1 MASAMAFKCDN
12 LRLTGQGCS
21 ADHREKTTMNML
33 RSGLLAL
40 MLPLASSSLAQTDY
54 PIQTNPKSGGEGS
67 VAQSDHNAYSLPQ
80 ANLAMSE
87 RLNFSVGNSFF
98 RNPWVIAPA
107 STDARDG
114 LGPLFNTN
122 SCQGCHI
129 KDGRGHP
136 HEPGEP
142 PVSIFL
148 RLAVLGDPDENA
160 EAIRQHGFIPA
171 PVYGTQLQTAAIPG
185 MEPEA
190 DLLLEWKER
199 EEKLAD
205 GTVVKLR
212 EPVFTIENP
221 RYGPLPEG
229 LLTSP
234 RVAPP
239 MIGLG
244 LLEAIPEEDILAA
257 EDPDDRDGNGISGR
271 ANRVWDKAT
280 KTSGVLG
287 RFGLKAAEPN
297 VMQQS
302 MGAFAGDMGLTSTL
316 APHTDCTPE
325 QGCERFPNGGDIEVS
340 DKIANFVG
348 FYASSLAVP
357 ERRDMDDM
365 DVQKGAKLFN
375 EAGCA
380 ACHTPRYVTGQVNGR
395 PDLSGQEIWPYT
407 DLLLHDMG
415 PGLADNRP
423 EFLANGQEWRTAPL
437 WGVGLAQLINP
448 RAGFLHDSRAR
459 TLEEAIL
466 WHGGEAQAAK
476 EVYRALDAQQRATLI
491 RFLESL

>member
-1 MASAMAFKCDN
+1 
-12 LRLTGQGCS
+12 
-21 ADHREKTTMNML
+21 MNII

-54 PIQTNPKSGGEGS
+54 PLQTSPKSGGDGS
-67 VAQSDHNAYSLPQ
+67 VPQFDHNAYSLPQ

-122 SCQGCHI
+122 SCQSCHI

-148 RLAVLGDPDENA
+148 RLAVLGDPDLNA

-190 DLLLEWKER
+190 DLLLEWQER
-199 EEKLAD
+199 EEVLAD

-212 EPVFTIENP
+212 EPIFTIDNP

-229 LLTSP
+229 LLISP

-244 LLEAIPEEDILAA
+244 LLEAIPEQAILAA
-257 EDPDDRDGNGISGR
+257 EDPDDIDGDGISGR
-271 ANRVWDKAT
+271 ANRVWDRAGQRT
-280 KTSGVLG
+280 VLG

-302 MGAFAGDMGLTSTL
+302 MAAFAGDMGLTSSL
-316 APHTDCTPE
+316 VPQTDCTPE
-325 QGCERFPNGGDIEVS
+325 QQCERFVDGGTPEVI
-340 DKIANFVG
+340 DKIAAFVN
-348 FYASSLAVP
+348 FYAMSLAVP
-357 ERRDMDDM
+357 ARRDIDDPG
-365 DVQKGAKLFN
+365 VQEGAHLFN
-375 EAGCA
+375 DIGCA
-380 ACHTPRYVTGQVNGR
+380 GCHTPRHTTGELADR
-395 PDLSGQEIWPYT
+395 PDVSNQVIWPYT
-407 DLLLHDMG
+407 DLLLHDIG
-415 PGLADNRP
+415 SGLADGRD
-423 EFLANGQEWRTAPL
+423 EFLADGNEWRTPPL
-437 WGVGLAQLINP
+437 WGLGLAQQINP
-448 RAGFLHDSRAR
+448 RAGFLHDGRAR
-459 TLEEAIL
+459 TLEEDRKSTRL
-466 WHGGEAQAAK
+466 
-476 EVYRALDAQQRATLI
+476 
-491 RFLESL
+491 